1 MEISKCNL
9 MMSKLLKSKLQI
21 RICCIIMLSIFVF
34 LHAHKSLQAHPLSS
48 TYLDIT
54 VKQENLS
61 AEINIPLLWVLNFSD
76 SDSPEQVANIL
87 NSKKDSIKSNIL
99 NNLIFKSDNNECLKI
114 PGDTN
119 LSYFPDGAYFT
130 LFFKIDC
137 GLLPKNVLIH
147 YNLYF
152 DKVLDHPAFLSIKD
166 NDTAEQT
173 YVLTKERPEQII
185 NLKEPSF
192 WQQFKEFIQLGVKHI
207 FSGFDHIL
215 FILLLLLPAFL
226 TRSIIRKILIVISS
240 FTVAHSITLTLATL
254 KILTLPTRFAEST
267 IALSIV
273 VAALMNIL
281 FLAKKDQWGVAF
293 IFGLIHG
300 FGFASVLSG
309 YNLPASQLIKGLLGF
324 NIGVEIGQLLIVCL
338 LFPIFYYIKKYPLY
352 RRYIIPSVSAISGCI
367 AFIWLIER
375 SFNIQLFSSL
385 FK

>member
-1 MEISKCNL
+1 
-9 MMSKLLKSKLQI
+9 MMSKVLKSKLQI
-21 RICCIIMLSIFVF
+21 KICCIIILSIFVF
-34 LHAHKSLQAHPLSS
+34 LHAHTSVQAHPLSS

-54 VKQENLS
+54 IKEENIS

-76 SDSPEQVANIL
+76 SQSPEEIAKL
-87 NSKKDSIKSNIL
+87 LTPKKDSIQSNIL
-99 NNLIFKSDNNECLKI
+99 NNLTFKSVNNKCQKI
-114 PGDTN
+114 PGETN
-119 LSYFPDGAYFT
+119 LSYFPDGPYFT

-137 GLLPKNVLIH
+137 GPLPKNILIH

-166 NDTAEQT
+166 NNTAEQT
-173 YVLTKERPEQII
+173 YVLTEEKPEQII
-185 NLKEPSF
+185 NLKEPSL
-192 WQQFKEFIQLGVKHI
+192 WQQFNEFIQLGIKHI
-207 FSGFDHIL
+207 FLGFDHIL

-226 TRSIIRKILIVISS
+226 ARPIIRKILVVISS

-254 KILTLPTRFAEST
+254 RVLTLPTRFTEST

-273 VAALMNIL
+273 VAALMNIF
-281 FLAKKDQWGVAF
+281 FLTKKDHWGIAF

-300 FGFASVLSG
+300 FGFASVFSG
-309 YNLPASQLIKGLLGF
+309 YDLPTNQLIKGLFGF

-338 LFPIFYYIKKYPLY
+338 VFPIFYYIKNYPLY
-352 RRYIIPSVSAISGCI
+352 RRYIIPCISAISGCI

-385 FK
+385 LK